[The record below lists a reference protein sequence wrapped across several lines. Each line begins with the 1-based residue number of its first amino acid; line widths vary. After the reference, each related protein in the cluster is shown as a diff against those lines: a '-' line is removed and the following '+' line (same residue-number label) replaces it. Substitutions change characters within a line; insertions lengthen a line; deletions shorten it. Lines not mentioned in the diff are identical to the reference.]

1 MKKVIKIF
9 LFLFL
14 VAIKT
19 YANDY
24 FDYYDIKV
32 QGFGRCNFE
41 NKTFF
46 ITSGMELV
54 SDSDPEF
61 KEYASWVSS
70 ALKLNGAIEV
80 QEINDA
86 DLCVLISYDMTDK
99 SYYEKVPKPIYGKTG
114 VNSARTTYS
123 IDYKG
128 DLQSNTSI
136 SYNYGITGVYY
147 EENKINEFLKILNIY
162 IYENKDEA
170 KMLTKANIS
179 TKGKNNNLR
188 SIIPIL
194 SYIAGF
200 YIDSPND
207 YDTRLFPK
215 IDEEYKQFH
224 NKTLTKYK
232 VYNGYRSYRGV
243 WSSNKKTN
251 NSRQQHI
258 YATFLTDNSISLLLY
273 AHKKKTI
280 SLYTIDNLTFCEG
293 VDYYREFE
301 KYKYFLNVD
310 GKEYPCSST
319 VYSVQDLYI
328 KFNIDVRKASRIQ
341 LVKKNKK
348 GKIKD
353 YWEVIKL

>member
-19 YANDY
+19 YANEYKNY

-46 ITSGMELV
+46 IMSGMELV
-54 SDSDPEF
+54 SDRDPEF

-114 VNSARTTYS
+114 VNSATTTYS

-162 IYENKDEA
+162 IYENMPK
-170 KMLTKANIS
+170 
-179 TKGKNNNLR
+179 
-188 SIIPIL
+188 L
-194 SYIAGF
+194 SE
-200 YIDSPND
+200 
-207 YDTRLFPK
+207 T
-215 IDEEYKQFH
+215 
-224 NKTLTKYK
+224 T
-232 VYNGYRSYRGV
+232 
-243 WSSNKKTN
+243 
-251 NSRQQHI
+251 
-258 YATFLTDNSISLLLY
+258 
-273 AHKKKTI
+273 
-280 SLYTIDNLTFCEG
+280 
-293 VDYYREFE
+293 
-301 KYKYFLNVD
+301 
-310 GKEYPCSST
+310 
-319 VYSVQDLYI
+319 
-328 KFNIDVRKASRIQ
+328 
-341 LVKKNKK
+341 
-348 GKIKD
+348 
-353 YWEVIKL
+353 